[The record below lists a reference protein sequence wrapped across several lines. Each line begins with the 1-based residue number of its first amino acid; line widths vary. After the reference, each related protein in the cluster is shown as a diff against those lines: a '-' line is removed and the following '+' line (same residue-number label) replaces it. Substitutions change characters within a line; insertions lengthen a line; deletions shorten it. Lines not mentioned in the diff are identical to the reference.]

1 MPRTVIDEYLDSVP
15 SVPRATLERLRRD
28 LHSLLPGAEECIY
41 YGLPAFRHEGVVLAG
56 FSAGKKFCS
65 YYPMSGSVLNRIPEA
80 ARYEQT
86 KGSLHFDHDRPLP
99 KALVKKMIIERR
111 RIEVEK
117 QAKKGKK

>member
-1 MPRTVIDEYLDSVP
+1 MPRTVIDEYLDSVSP
-15 SVPRATLERLRRD
+15 VPRATLERLRQD

-65 YYPMSGSVLNRIPEA
+65 YYPMSGSVLGRIPHA

-86 KGSLHFDHDRPLP
+86 KSSLHFAHDRPLP

-111 RIEVEK
+111 RIELEK
-117 QAKKGKK
+117 QAKKVKK